1 MKVRILTF
9 AVVLSFL
16 AINASVL
23 DNVLAQKAT
32 KKKSGAVIDRWYV
45 FVSPDR
51 EFTLSFPTKPRR
63 EPNGQGLITIIRS
76 YALNTENGMRFSINM
91 QDIGGNPDARL
102 NNEWDPD
109 QDPLVAAAARQNG
122 ERVVQIHR
130 LSKNIVEFELWQT
143 VQQNGANIN
152 YLRRNILRRGRVY
165 SLGCG
170 SVIDNRQ
177 VDKSICRRFFNS
189 MRFISANRPRSR

>member
-32 KKKSGAVIDRWYV
+32 KKKSGAVINRWYV

-130 LSKNIVEFELWQT
+130 LSKE
-143 VQQNGANIN
+143 
-152 YLRRNILRRGRVY
+152 
-165 SLGCG
+165 
-170 SVIDNRQ
+170 
-177 VDKSICRRFFNS
+177 ICRVRAL
-189 MRFISANRPRSR
+189 ANRSTERSQHKLFEAQYPAARTGVFARLRIRD